1 MRRIFFFLLLENY
14 SNYYRI
20 FYANINCKLIN
31 ENFCIF
37 ICLLFF
43 ILIRFSNCLEV
54 LYRIKLYWKLYNILI
69 SLLNFSIYIFLL
81 CFPYIFLYHP
91 MLTVYFHEFSITKRI
106 SIFLIESN
114 LLFSTN
120 GYYFCHVHYRSW
132 SQLKYVHY
140 CAKVR
145 NYLSLWTNEFFVGVR
160 EMYTYV
166 ANETVC
172 RIVMDLHMICIYSNV
187 QRFIFIA
194 FTSRFHAIFSIAF
207 EIVSS
212 YVHAIPIASVYP
224 IFLHA
229 RFSIYIDLPLSL
241 SQCS

>member
-1 MRRIFFFLLLENY
+1 M
-14 SNYYRI
+14 
-20 FYANINCKLIN
+20 
-31 ENFCIF
+31 
-37 ICLLFF
+37 
-43 ILIRFSNCLEV
+43 
-54 LYRIKLYWKLYNILI
+54 
-69 SLLNFSIYIFLL
+69 NFSIYIFLL

-91 MLTVYFHEFSITKRI
+91 ILTVYFHELSITKRI

-114 LLFSTN
+114 LLFPTN
-120 GYYFCHVHYRSW
+120 GYYFCHVHCHSW

-194 FTSRFHAIFSIAF
+194 LTSRFHATFSIAF

-224 IFLHA
+224 ISLNARYLHRSA
-229 RFSIYIDLPLSL
+229 FKFKPMFRNFYSNLYILEYWHDNLIYIIRHKCLWIFDILHDWIPENRSWKG
-241 SQCS
+241 SGKNT